1 MKILLVNDYATPTG
15 GAELLTLALRSGLRE
30 RGHDARFFASSARP
44 GGNSS
49 FADYECFGTTSL
61 LRTPLQLSSGA
72 ADLLSGESSL
82 IADFAAE
89 TKEMSNEHDEQNA
102 KPDRAVQD
110 FYEVALS
117 QDKKFGSANSTS

>member
-30 RGHDARFFASSARP
+30 RGHDARLFASSARP

-61 LRTPLQLSSGA
+61 LRTPLQIVNPWAFWQLRRVLPPVPPGVVDVGGFFFQPSPLILP
-72 ADLLSGESSL
+72 LL
-82 IADFAAE
+82 
-89 TKEMSNEHDEQNA
+89 
-102 KPDRAVQD
+102 
-110 FYEVALS
+110 
-117 QDKKFGSANSTS
+117 